1 MRKAGV
7 VRSRQAGGESEVTE
21 RMTDRPNLLIIHTD
35 QQSFWTLGCYGG
47 TVVETPNIDRL
58 AAGGALFNNFFT
70 NSAVCTPS
78 RGCFVTGRY
87 PSSHGAYTNNIS
99 LNRDE
104 VTFAEVLRREGYR
117 TGYVGKWHL
126 DGDPRPG
133 WVHPER
139 SMGFE
144 DARYMFNRGHWKK
157 VEDFPMNKKDQ
168 PVVHPYS
175 VIGDEATYAT
185 DWLTNKTLAFLDV
198 EDDRPF
204 CHMLSLPDP
213 HGPVQVRAPY
223 DTMFAPEDM
232 PLPRTFHPE
241 NLPDW
246 ALELQEKSP
255 WGVGKPD
262 REERLRKFLALY
274 YGEVKLIDDSV
285 GRIIDV
291 LAEKRLLENTIV
303 VFTTDHG
310 EYAGEQGIHAKNEL
324 YETAYRI
331 PMIVHWPDGIQ
342 PGTRVDSVMS
352 TVDFQPTLLGLMGV
366 DACGREEGRDGSG
379 FLRGEDRAWEDYAFF
394 HHSTHAR
401 AGIFTREYELALV
414 EGRDGILFDRIA
426 DPDQTRNLFGDL
438 AYADVVSELS
448 VRVAEHHKELN
459 TPSTAW
465 LSATRS

>member
-1 MRKAGV
+1 V
-7 VRSRQAGGESEVTE
+7 
-21 RMTDRPNLLIIHTD
+21 TDRPNLLIIHTD

-58 AAGGALFNNFFT
+58 AANGALFSNFFT

-87 PSSHGAYTNNIS
+87 PTSHGAHENCIP

-104 VTFAEVLRREGYR
+104 VTFAEVLRRAGYR

-126 DGDPRPG
+126 DGNPRPG

-157 VEDFPMNKKDQ
+157 IEDFPMNKKDQ
-168 PVVHPYS
+168 PVVHPYA
-175 VIGDEATYAT
+175 VIGDEETYAT
-185 DWLTNKTLAFLDV
+185 DWLTNKTLEFL
-198 EDDRPF
+198 EADDERPF

-213 HGPVQVRAPY
+213 HGPVHVRPPY
-223 DTMFAPEDM
+223 DMMFDPEEM

-246 ALELQEKSP
+246 ALDLQEKSP
-255 WGVGKPD
+255 WGMGKPD
-262 REERLRKFLALY
+262 REERLQKFLALY

-285 GRIIDV
+285 GRIIAV
-291 LAEKRLLENTIV
+291 LEEKGLLENTIV

-310 EYAGEQGIHAKNEL
+310 EYAGEQGAHGKNQL

-331 PMIVHWPDGIQ
+331 PMIVHWPEGIA
-342 PGTRVDSVMS
+342 PGIRIDNVMS
-352 TVDFQPTLLGLMGV
+352 TVDFQPTILGLMGME
-366 DACGREEGRDGSG
+366 ACGREQGRDGSA
-379 FLRGEDRAWEDYAFF
+379 FLRGEKPAWDDYAHL
-394 HHSTHAR
+394 HHSSHTR

-414 EGRDGILFDRIA
+414 EDGDNILFDRIN
-426 DPDQTRNLFGDL
+426 DPDQLNNLYRDPD
-438 AYADVVSELS
+438 YAEIVAELS
-448 VRVAEHHKELN
+448 ERVVQHHEELG
-459 TPSTAW
+459 TPSVSW
-465 LSATRS
+465 LSRGAAR

>member
-58 AAGGALFNNFFT
+58 AAGGAIFNNFFT

-232 PLPRTFHPE
+232 PLH
-241 NLPDW
+241 
-246 ALELQEKSP
+246 
-255 WGVGKPD
+255 
-262 REERLRKFLALY
+262 
-274 YGEVKLIDDSV
+274 
-285 GRIIDV
+285 
-291 LAEKRLLENTIV
+291 
-303 VFTTDHG
+303 
-310 EYAGEQGIHAKNEL
+310 
-324 YETAYRI
+324 
-331 PMIVHWPDGIQ
+331 
-342 PGTRVDSVMS
+342 
-352 TVDFQPTLLGLMGV
+352 
-366 DACGREEGRDGSG
+366 
-379 FLRGEDRAWEDYAFF
+379 
-394 HHSTHAR
+394 
-401 AGIFTREYELALV
+401 
-414 EGRDGILFDRIA
+414 
-426 DPDQTRNLFGDL
+426 
-438 AYADVVSELS
+438 LS
-448 VRVAEHHKELN
+448 
-459 TPSTAW
+459 S
-465 LSATRS
+465 